1 VSQQWSTVRTGSL
14 RKDSRRHRASTSTVR
29 KGVKAEWAG
38 GVVHDITDGAE
49 YDKMMSETSGKLVIL
64 MASTTFCGPCKMIK
78 PIYTRYAAEYG
89 DAVFAY
95 LEGDKTDDS
104 KRLMTRLGLRSV
116 PTFFF
121 LKGDE
126 TLEEF
131 AGADDTVLKATI
143 DKYI

>member
-1 VSQQWSTVRTGSL
+1 MLHVLGISQAKAKIVVSHRGGPPIPQSL
-14 RKDSRRHRASTSTVR
+14 HPTN
-29 KGVKAEWAG
+29 
-38 GVVHDITDGAE
+38 
-49 YDKMMSETSGKLVIL
+49 
-64 MASTTFCGPCKMIK
+64 
-78 PIYTRYAAEYG
+78 RYAAEYG